1 MPKKG
6 QVSIGRHRRNCS
18 ICAHPHRDQIEADF
32 ISWVSPNSITREYGL
47 IDRSSVYRHA
57 HALSLFDKRRRNVR
71 AALEKIIERGGDV
84 EVTASAVVS
93 AVQVYAKINSAGELI
108 NSSEQISMRDLY
120 ERMSREELE
129 AYARTG
135 LLPDWFKVV
144 TKKA

>member
-1 MPKKG
+1 
-6 QVSIGRHRRNCS
+6 
-18 ICAHPHRDQIEADF
+18 
-32 ISWVSPNSITREYGL
+32 
-47 IDRSSVYRHA
+47 
-57 HALSLFDKRRRNVR
+57 VR

-108 NSSEQISMRDLY
+108 NSSEQISMRDLC